1 MNVAAPW
8 DYSHCFGLCNAKPS
22 DCHKAEERK
31 ATIPMTYDEAVAI
44 AHSVESGTMPLDE
57 LYNTYVKFNAVVE
70 NTPNWMP
77 NQTLDFIHRGAS
89 LTDTAHG
96 GVAVTHSEGKSLNW
110 QRALHGAIGMCTES
124 AEILDL
130 FKKELYGKHKPLHI
144 SHVMEEL
151 GDNLFYMVVIMRAF
165 DIDIRDVLGSNVMKL
180 ANRYIEKMQTRV

>member
-44 AHSVESGTMPLDE
+44 AHAVESNVMSLDE
-57 LYNTYVKFNAVVE
+57 LFNAYTKFNAIVE

-77 NQTLDFIHRGAS
+77 NTAN
-89 LTDTAHG
+89 TAHG
-96 GVAVTHSEGKSLNW
+96 SVAATHSEGKPIDW

-130 FKKELYGKHKPLHI
+130 FKKELYGKHKPLSI
-144 SHVMEEL
+144 SHVREEL

-165 DIDIRDVLGSNVMKL
+165 DIDIRRVVGDNVMKL
-180 ANRYIEKMQTRV
+180 ANRYIEKMQTHV